1 MITFIDKYNSTF
13 DEGNLSDAVE
23 WYARL
28 KGFVLHKEEK
38 LFFAGPYGYLCVAT
52 CRHKPM
58 FVHRL
63 LMMHHLGRELK
74 SDEWVHHRDEN
85 ILNNVLSNLK
95 LMSDVEHG
103 KHHSRRADIPDSEIM
118 EMLARGTTKADIA
131 RYFEC
136 SWGLIYRRI
145 REYQRR
151 NDE

>member
-1 MITFIDKYNSTF
+1 MIAFVDKYNSTF
-13 DEGNLSDAVE
+13 DEGTLSDAVE

-28 KGFVLHKEEK
+28 KDFVLHKEEK

-52 CRHKPM
+52 GKHRPM

-63 LMMHHLGRELK
+63 LMMYHLKRELK

-85 ILNNVLSNLK
+85 ILNNVLSNLE

-103 KHHSRRADIPDSEIM
+103 THHCRRRADISDSEIR
-118 EMLARGTTKADIA
+118 EMLAQGTTKADIA

-136 SWGLIYRRI
+136 SEGLIHHRVKRI
-145 REYQRR
+145 LE
-151 NDE
+151 E